1 MCVLVNCRVFVSI
14 RTFQRTWRCHESATL
29 AMVFNVARWFSDCGS
44 PVGRGCCNQPVCCVF
59 MRDRRFSG
67 GVFLSSDTCM
77 CVCVYFSMCV
87 CVCVIQLC
95 SRRSLSAQLAQ
106 QTAHCVLL
114 SAVQPLSTLWK
125 RTIGTKNIEKYSIG
139 EWKIKNV
146 QKHRRL

>member
-1 MCVLVNCRVFVSI
+1 MPRECHACYGFQCRSLVFRLRQPGRPGLLQPASLLCVHAGPAIFG
-14 RTFQRTWRCHESATL
+14 WG
-29 AMVFNVARWFSDCGS
+29 FSEFGY
-44 PVGRGCCNQPVCCVF
+44 VYVCLCVF
-59 MRDRRFSG
+59 FH
-67 GVFLSSDTCM
+67 
-77 CVCVYFSMCV
+77 
-87 CVCVIQLC
+87 VCVIQLC